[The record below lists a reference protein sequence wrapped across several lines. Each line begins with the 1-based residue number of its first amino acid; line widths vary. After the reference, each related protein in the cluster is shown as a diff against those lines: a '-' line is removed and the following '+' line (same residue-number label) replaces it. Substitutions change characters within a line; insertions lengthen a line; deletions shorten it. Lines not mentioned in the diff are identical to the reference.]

1 MPSFID
7 FRKEYLEENP
17 GSSMTVIR
25 NAYYKSVG
33 KTKPK
38 KTSRKKTS
46 RKKQSRKKQSRKKQS
61 KKKQSRKKQSRKKQS
76 GGASIFEIVKLLS
89 DNMASNV
96 KNVYELPKNDMSRS
110 IMIDIANMVQDLSQN
125 VNKVK
130 KINEN
135 VELNDYKTILTLV
148 KNKLDSE
155 LKEIDK
161 LTASTAKLGSQT
173 NDSIIKT
180 EFYNNEDIKTI
191 KSQIEQ
197 TVDNSKQLADKTND
211 VSRILY
217 LLKQEI

>member
-96 KNVYELPKNDMSRS
+96 KNVYEIPKNDMSRS